1 MEFNNQY
8 LSYEEYKSLGG
19 TLGEMPFNILELK
32 ARQIINERTQN
43 RLKDVKKIPQEVKI
57 CVYDLIQII
66 NKYNNSNNSTSSN
79 ISSENIDGYSVT
91 YKSGTELTDEQKKQ
105 FNERIRYCMS
115 FQRSVLN
122 HQMNII
128 KKEVT
133 IDEFREA
140 LTWFQVFSKRTLHSL
155 ENIPGSCL

>member
-43 RLKDVKKIPQEVKI
+43 RLKNIEEIPQEVKI
-57 CVYDLIQII
+57 CMYDLIQII

-79 ISSENIDGYSVT
+79 ISSENIDGYSIS
-91 YKSGTELTDEQKKQ
+91 YKSGTELIDEQKKQ
-105 FNERIRYCMS
+105 YNDIMETD
-115 FQRSVLN
+115 LN
-122 HQMNII
+122 GVIVDNTPILYLGANINYYEEDLSI
-128 KKEVT
+128 
-133 IDEFREA
+133 
-140 LTWFQVFSKRTLHSL
+140 
-155 ENIPGSCL
+155 

>member
-8 LSYEEYKSLGG
+8 LTYDEYKSLGG

-43 RLKDVKKIPQEVKI
+43 RLKDVEKLPQEVKI

-79 ISSENIDGYSVT
+79 ISSENTDGYSVT

-105 FNERIRYCMS
+105 YNDIMETDLYGVIVDNTPILYLG
-115 FQRSVLN
+115 VN
-122 HQMNII
+122 TNYY
-128 KKEVT
+128 KEDLST
-133 IDEFREA
+133 
-140 LTWFQVFSKRTLHSL
+140 
-155 ENIPGSCL
+155 C

>member
-32 ARQIINERTQN
+32 AQQIINERTQN
-43 RLKDVKKIPQEVKI
+43 RLKDVEKIPQEVKI
-57 CVYDLIQII
+57 CVYDLIQTI

-91 YKSGTELTDEQKKQ
+91 YKSGTEMTAEQKSQYEDVMLTDLYGVIVNGESILYLGA
-105 FNERIRYCMS
+105 N
-115 FQRSVLN
+115 
-122 HQMNII
+122 
-128 KKEVT
+128 
-133 IDEFREA
+133 
-140 LTWFQVFSKRTLHSL
+140 
-155 ENIPGSCL
+155 GSTYKGDWITC

>member
-1 MEFNNQY
+1 MEFKNQY

-43 RLKDVKKIPQEVKI
+43 RLKNVEKIQQEVKI

-79 ISSENIDGYSVT
+79 ISSENIDGYSVS
-91 YKSGTELTDEQKKQ
+91 YKSGTELTEEQKKQ
-105 FNERIRYCMS
+105 YDDVMETDLYGVIVDNTPILYLG
-115 FQRSVLN
+115 VN
-122 HQMNII
+122 TNYY
-128 KKEVT
+128 KEDLST
-133 IDEFREA
+133 
-140 LTWFQVFSKRTLHSL
+140 
-155 ENIPGSCL
+155 C